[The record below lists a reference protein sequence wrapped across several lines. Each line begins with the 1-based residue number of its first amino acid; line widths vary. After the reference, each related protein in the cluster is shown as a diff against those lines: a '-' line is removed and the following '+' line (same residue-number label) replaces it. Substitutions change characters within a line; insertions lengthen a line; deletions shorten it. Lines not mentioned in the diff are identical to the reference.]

1 MINCIYQNQSY
12 KIEYENIK
20 KHTNYFS
27 EENIID
33 GKEKK
38 INLVDSFESAPS
50 LDDETIQDFFDYLKN
65 EKVNMTNNNIL
76 SLKFLSHKFD
86 VIALEEKVD
95 QYIACNYKSIV
106 ETILVKYGEKDLT
119 ENFQFNTYDE
129 NIISYHMSYVF
140 DNKVLPTFPI
150 HVLYR
155 LLSKYYKKNNA
166 IKPNEIFE
174 NDDNNWQ
181 QDEFKIIDFI
191 LDTITIHGKDAF
203 ILVNFIKISNLGI
216 DHLIDKISEEPNEI
230 INYHDFMMPLMIR
243 HAHYTKEKQKK
254 EVNSIIKSESSN
266 SVLILNSMLNNGKI
280 NSKTKKFYEILSF
293 LSKANIQSKQP
304 IKIFESIFIPNIKT
318 SILEFIL
325 QNDVI
330 ENNTIGFNSSAIAL

>member
-1 MINCIYQNQSY
+1 MEKWYGKKISLSKIFDFIKMINCIYQNQSY

-27 EENIID
+27 EEDIID

-119 ENFQFNTYDE
+119 ENFQFNTYF
-129 NIISYHMSYVF
+129 IS
-140 DNKVLPTFPI
+140 
-150 HVLYR
+150 HV
-155 LLSKYYKKNNA
+155 
-166 IKPNEIFE
+166 
-174 NDDNNWQ
+174 
-181 QDEFKIIDFI
+181 
-191 LDTITIHGKDAF
+191 
-203 ILVNFIKISNLGI
+203 
-216 DHLIDKISEEPNEI
+216 
-230 INYHDFMMPLMIR
+230 IR
-243 HAHYTKEKQKK
+243 
-254 EVNSIIKSESSN
+254 
-266 SVLILNSMLNNGKI
+266 
-280 NSKTKKFYEILSF
+280 FW
-293 LSKANIQSKQP
+293 
-304 IKIFESIFIPNIKT
+304 
-318 SILEFIL
+318 
-325 QNDVI
+325 
-330 ENNTIGFNSSAIAL
+330 